1 MSLHSFRDWATRSVK
16 YINHLT
22 VTDNIKAFGKGLGSA
37 SPEGGYSWYAGI

>member
-1 MSLHSFRDWATRSVK
+1 MRIPRQLAYKSVK

-22 VTDNIKAFGKGLGSA
+22 VTDNIRSFGKGLGSA